1 MAVSAAVIIYE
12 AVYTALGEP
21 QMKFGDNESLKYYE
35 ADDGKVINFS
45 LYEDSI
51 QFIFISF

>member
-1 MAVSAAVIIYE
+1 
-12 AVYTALGEP
+12 
-21 QMKFGDNESLKYYE
+21 MKFGDNESLKYYE
-35 ADDGKVINFS
+35 SDDGKVIDFA